1 MSFEDRVR
9 ESLRRSAA
17 NDQAAEQRAWRVVSG
32 ALPEPS
38 ERGSRPV
45 HRRALATAAAAALL
59 VVALAFSPPGAAL
72 AEWLGESLGVRE
84 AARHSP
90 ASPVLRDL
98 PGGGELLARSPGG
111 AWVVRPDG
119 SRRRLGRYRD
129 LTWSP
134 RGLFVAATRPRQL
147 LALTPAGDP
156 RWALA
161 TADRPRQPRWSPS
174 GLRIAYLS
182 GGRVRVVGGDG
193 TGDRTLLA
201 RAGATAPAWRPRS
214 SDEIVVVDRAGRVVL
229 LSAVTGRRSWRTRP
243 GSAPAGLSWTAD
255 GSKLA
260 VTRIDGIEIVD
271 GADGRATAALRPPRS
286 VLFTSAVYAPRG
298 ERLALIARRRD
309 GDSVHISSD
318 GRLRRI
324 FATGAALNDPHWSP
338 DGRWLLVDSPVAD
351 QWLFL
356 RTTGRPRVIAV
367 SNIAR
372 QLDPGSLAAGAPTVA
387 GWATGP

>member
-1 MSFEDRVR
+1 MIFEDRVR
-9 ESLRRSAA
+9 ESLRRGDA
-17 NDQAAEQRAWRVVSG
+17 NDEAAEQRAWRVVSA

-38 ERGSRPV
+38 ERSGRPV
-45 HRRALATAAAAALL
+45 RRRAFATVAAAALL

-72 AEWLGESLGVRE
+72 ADWLGESLGVRE

-111 AWVVRPDG
+111 AWIVRPDG

-129 LTWSP
+129 VAWSP

-147 LALTPAGDP
+147 LALTPDGDP

-161 TADRPRQPRWSPS
+161 TADKPRQPRWSPS

-182 GGRVRVVGGDG
+182 AGRVRVVGGDG
-193 TGDRTLLA
+193 TGDQTLLA
-201 RAGATAPAWRPRS
+201 PAGATAPAWRPSS
-214 SDEIVVVDRAGRVVL
+214 SDEIAVVDRARRVAL
-229 LSAVTGRRSWRTRP
+229 LSAVTGRRLWRTRP
-243 GSAPAGLSWTAD
+243 GSSPAGLSWSSD

-260 VTRIDGIEIVD
+260 VTRVDGVEIVD
-271 GADGRATAALRPPRS
+271 GASGRATAALRPPRS
-286 VLFTSAVYAPRG
+286 VLFNSAVYAPRG
-298 ERLALIARRRD
+298 ERIAVIARRRD
-309 GDSVHISSD
+309 GDSVHIASGD
-318 GRLRRI
+318 KLRRI

-356 RTTGRPRVIAV
+356 RTTDEPRVIAV

-372 QLDPGSLAAGAPTVA
+372 QLDPASFTAGAPTVA
-387 GWATGP
+387 GWCCDR

>member
-1 MSFEDRVR
+1 MTFEDRVR
-9 ESLRRSAA
+9 DSLHRGGAT
-17 NDQAAEQRAWRVVSG
+17 DEAAEQSAWRVVSA
-32 ALPEPS
+32 ALPEPP
-38 ERGSRPV
+38 ERGSTPARG
-45 HRRALATAAAAALL
+45 RTLAAAVGAALL
-59 VVALAFSPPGAAL
+59 VVVLAFSPPGAAL
-72 AEWLGESLGVRE
+72 ADWLGESLGVRE
-84 AARHSP
+84 AARHNP

-111 AWVVRPDG
+111 AWIVRPDG

-129 LTWSP
+129 LAWSP

-147 LALTPAGDP
+147 LALTPDGDP

-161 TADRPRQPRWSPS
+161 TAARPRQPRWSPS

-182 GGRVRVVGGDG
+182 DGQVRVVDGDG

-201 RAGATAPAWRPRS
+201 RAGATPPAWRPGGG
-214 SDEIVVVDRAGRVVL
+214 DEIAVVDRARRVVL
-229 LSAVTGRRSWRTRP
+229 LSAVTGRRLWRTPP
-243 GSAPAGLSWTAD
+243 GTAPAGLSWTAD
-255 GSKLA
+255 GGRLA
-260 VTRIDGIEIVD
+260 VNRGDGIEIVD
-271 GADGRATAALRPPRS
+271 GANGRAAATRRPPRS

-298 ERLALIARRRD
+298 ERLAVIARRRD
-309 GDSVHISSD
+309 GDSVHVAD
-318 GRLRRI
+318 GGRLRRI

-356 RTTGRPRVIAV
+356 RTTAKARVVAV

-372 QLDPGSLAAGAPTVA
+372 QFDPGSFSAGAPTVA
-387 GWATGP
+387 GWCCH

>member
-9 ESLRRSAA
+9 ESLRCGDAS
-17 NDQAAEQRAWRVVSG
+17 DEAAEQRAWRVVSR
-32 ALPEPS
+32 ALPTPR
-38 ERGSRPV
+38 ERSGKPI
-45 HRRALATAAAAALL
+45 HRRALATATAAALL
-59 VVALAFSPPGAAL
+59 IVALAFSPPGAAL

-90 ASPVLRDL
+90 AAPVLRDL
-98 PGGGELLARSPGG
+98 PGGGALLARSPGG
-111 AWVVRPDG
+111 AWIVRPDG
-119 SRRRLGRYRD
+119 SRRRLGRYGD
-129 LTWSP
+129 VAWSP

-147 LALTPAGDP
+147 LAITPSGDP

-161 TADRPRQPRWSPS
+161 TAHRPRQPRWSPS

-182 GGRVRVVGGDG
+182 GGRIRVVDGDG

-201 RAGATAPAWRPRS
+201 QASATAPAWRPRS
-214 SDEIVVVDRAGRVVL
+214 SDEIVVVDRAGRVIS
-229 LSAVTGRRSWRTRP
+229 LSAVTGRRLWRTRP
-243 GSAPAGLSWTAD
+243 GSAPARLSWTAD

-260 VTRIDGIEIVD
+260 VSRVDGIEIVD
-271 GADGRATAALRPPRS
+271 GADGRTTAALRPPRS
-286 VLFTSAVYAPRG
+286 ALFTSAVYAPRG
-298 ERLALIARRRD
+298 ERLVLIARGRD

-318 GRLRRI
+318 RKLRRI
-324 FATGAALNDPHWSP
+324 FATGAPLNDPHWSP

-356 RTTGRPRVIAV
+356 RTTTRPRVVAV

-372 QLDPGSLAAGAPTVA
+372 QLDPGSLTARAPTVA
-387 GWATGP
+387 GWATGR